1 MISISHLRKE
11 YETVTPLEDVSVE
24 IQKGDVI
31 SIIGPS
37 GTGKSTFL
45 RCLNLL
51 ERPTSGTIV
60 VDGMDITDPKF
71 SVDKLHQRMGMVFQ
85 SFNLFNHMN
94 VIENIMYAPIKVL
107 KITKEDAYNR
117 GMELLKKVGLA
128 DKELAYPDE
137 LSGGQKQR
145 VAIAR
150 ALAMDPEIL
159 LFDEPTSAL
168 DPTMVAEVLMV
179 IRELANQGLTILI
192 VTHQMRFARNVS
204 TRIFYMDEGGIYE
217 QGTPEEIFEHPQKE
231 KTRQFIRQLKTYEK
245 EIKKDQFDLPAFTS
259 ELMTFAHRHMM
270 PHKVTYA
277 LQSIIEEL
285 ILVTML
291 PYLNESLL
299 FTLEYSEEKE
309 QADIILKWKGK
320 EWNPI
325 DGMDELAKKIFNSMN
340 ESIQYEYEQLE
351 NKLRIHVK
359 GA

>member
-60 VDGMDITDPKF
+60 VDGMDITDSKF
-71 SVDKLHQRMGMVFQ
+71 SVDKLHQKMGMVFQ

-107 KITKEDAYNR
+107 KLSKEDAYNQ
-117 GMELLKKVGLA
+117 GMELLKRVGLA

-150 ALAMDPEIL
+150 ALAMNPEIL

-168 DPTMVAEVLMV
+168 DPTMVGEVLMV
-179 IRELANQGLTILI
+179 IRELASHGLTILI
-192 VTHQMRFARNVS
+192 VTHEMRFARNVS
-204 TRIFYMDEGGIYE
+204 SRIFYMDEGGIYE
-217 QGTPEEIFEHPQKE
+217 EGTPEEIFEHPQKE

-245 EIKKDQFDLPAFTS
+245 EINKGQFDLPAFS
-259 ELMTFAHRHMM
+259 SQLMVFAHRHMM
-270 PHKVTYA
+270 PHKVIYA
-277 LQSIIEEL
+277 LQSIVEEL
-285 ILVTML
+285 ILLTML
-291 PYLNESLL
+291 PHLNESLL

-309 QADIILKWKGK
+309 QADIILKWKGNK
-320 EWNPI
+320 WNPI
-325 DGMDELAKKIFNSMN
+325 DDMDELAKKIFNSMN
-340 ESIQYEYEQLE
+340 ESIQYEYEQMV
-351 NKLRIHVK
+351 NKLKIHVK